1 MKQIL
6 DDYAPILN
14 VTPETKKLA
23 STTPDKQP
31 TELEEKET
39 TSINTHSS
47 KESKPEPTD
56 ASHKTNQNNSIWI
69 PHLISPF

>member
-23 STTPDKQP
+23 SKTPDKQP
-31 TELEEKET
+31 TELKEKEKVSS
-39 TSINTHSS
+39 SIE
-47 KESKPEPTD
+47 ESKLENKDTPTETPP
-56 ASHKTNQNNSIWI
+56 SQ
-69 PHLISPF
+69 